1 MCDKYPRNYYAW
13 TTLQTL
19 LPSYTV
25 DDILFELKYNQEFFS
40 LHIKDYSALYRWQTL
55 IMELHNRH
63 YNLSLLQKL
72 VSDEKKAIDY
82 VQQVLLL
89 ITLVIID
96 MVRICLFRFIES
108 VLM

>member
-82 VQQVLLL
+82 VQQVYGSNLSIQIHRECLN
-89 ITLVIID
+89 VIE
-96 MVRICLFRFIES
+96 ES
-108 VLM
+108 LNVI

>member
-1 MCDKYPRNYYAW
+1 
-13 TTLQTL
+13 
-19 LPSYTV
+19 
-25 DDILFELKYNQEFFS
+25 
-40 LHIKDYSALYRWQTL
+40 
-55 IMELHNRH
+55 MELHNRH